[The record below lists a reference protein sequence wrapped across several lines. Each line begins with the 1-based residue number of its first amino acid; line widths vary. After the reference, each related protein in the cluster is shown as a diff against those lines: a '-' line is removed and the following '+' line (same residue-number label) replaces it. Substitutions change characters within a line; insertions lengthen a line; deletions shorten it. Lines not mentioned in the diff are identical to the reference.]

1 MGNFIFGVIVCMVIL
16 NGCQPDL
23 EQRDDYKAGYASG
36 YNDGVFDGKA
46 SICRKLSDYNQNIGG
61 C

>member
-1 MGNFIFGVIVCMVIL
+1 MGNFIFGVIVCMVVL
-16 NGCQPDL
+16 NSCQPEL
-23 EQRDDYKAGYASG
+23 AEREDYLAG